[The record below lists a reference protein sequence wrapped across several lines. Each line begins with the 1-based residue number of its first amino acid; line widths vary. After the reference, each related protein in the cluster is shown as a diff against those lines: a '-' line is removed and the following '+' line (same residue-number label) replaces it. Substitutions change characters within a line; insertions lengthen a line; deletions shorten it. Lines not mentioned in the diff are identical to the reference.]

1 MSPSLQTLFRL
12 REHARKESES
22 KLRRAETL
30 RDEQQARLDAVQE
43 AMEQAREAKDPADVL
58 ALSQYHA
65 WQVRQRLN
73 ERRESTRLQQ
83 RERETETARTSHH
96 VRVRD
101 ELAIQNAIEAANDRE
116 MALDRLAET
125 KTLDE
130 IGARMRRVA

>member
-43 AMEQAREAKDPADVL
+43 AMERAREAKDPADL
-58 ALSQYHA
+58 LSLSHYHA
-65 WQVRQRLN
+65 YQGRQQVN
-73 ERRESTRLQQ
+73 ERRETTKLQQ
-83 RERETETARTSHH
+83 RERETETARSFHH